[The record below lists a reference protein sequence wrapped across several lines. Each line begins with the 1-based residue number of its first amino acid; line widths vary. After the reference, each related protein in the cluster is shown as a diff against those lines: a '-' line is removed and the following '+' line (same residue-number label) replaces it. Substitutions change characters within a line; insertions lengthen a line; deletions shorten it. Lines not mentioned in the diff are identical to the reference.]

1 MQEKNPLNL
10 TRPPLQSSGSVLN
23 SSRITTPTTPTT
35 AFKVIKNN
43 HDLDAELLQAQQNNK
58 IMLLDFY
65 ADWCISCKDLDNTV
79 FSDPEVK
86 KELQSL
92 HVVRADVTSND
103 MMDKAIQERFNV
115 IAPPTMLFFDE
126 KGNEFV
132 DFRIV
137 GEISKSE
144 FLDHLTEL
152 TNKNKK

>member
-1 MQEKNPLNL
+1 MVTFNIKIDL
-10 TRPPLQSSGSVLN
+10 
-23 SSRITTPTTPTT
+23 
-35 AFKVIKNN
+35 FKIK
-43 HDLDAELLQAQQNNK
+43 DKKKKLGTQQNNK

-115 IAPPTMLFFDE
+115 IAPPTMLFFKPPNIDL
-126 KGNEFV
+126 
-132 DFRIV
+132 RIDGTPGRQKTFSTLNPGAPLV
-137 GEISKSE
+137 GFKINFASFGIQIIFCLPKLNSPG
-144 FLDHLTEL
+144 L
-152 TNKNKK
+152 